1 MADEL
6 KTTTSTF
13 AQDEPEPSESDII
26 RSRVAN
32 YKVSLTPQAAQANV
46 TILEKSLRQG
56 IFGLGDL
63 EAVVALNGQMTEGLA
78 DYNVTLENAQR
89 ALAEITEQET
99 IEKQAELA
107 RREELHKV
115 KLGSNITTSKR
126 LLILQKKD
134 YIKLL

>member
-46 TILEKSLRQG
+46 TILEKSLRKESLVLV
-56 IFGLGDL
+56 IL
-63 EAVVALNGQMTEGLA
+63 
-78 DYNVTLENAQR
+78 
-89 ALAEITEQET
+89 
-99 IEKQAELA
+99 KQ
-107 RREELHKV
+107 
-115 KLGSNITTSKR
+115 
-126 LLILQKKD
+126 
-134 YIKLL
+134 